1 MGLQLPGELIAI
13 LSELGYDWPEAD
25 EELLFELGN
34 RWMELAPQLGPIA
47 ARADAAANQVF
58 ATNQGEAV
66 EAFRAMWTA
75 DDSALASLQ
84 DSMNGASTMGPLLMV
99 AAAVVLALK
108 INVII
113 QLTLLVIAIA
123 QAIAT
128 AVVTAGASL
137 LEIPIFKELT
147 RLLVDM
153 LIGMAIE
160 EILG

>member
-1 MGLQLPGELIAI
+1 MHIAI
-13 LSELGYDWPEAD
+13 S
-25 EELLFELGN
+25 
-34 RWMELAPQLGPIA
+34 
-47 ARADAAANQVF
+47 
-58 ATNQGEAV
+58 T
-66 EAFRAMWTA
+66 
-75 DDSALASLQ
+75 
-84 DSMNGASTMGPLLMV
+84 SMNGAATMGPLLMV